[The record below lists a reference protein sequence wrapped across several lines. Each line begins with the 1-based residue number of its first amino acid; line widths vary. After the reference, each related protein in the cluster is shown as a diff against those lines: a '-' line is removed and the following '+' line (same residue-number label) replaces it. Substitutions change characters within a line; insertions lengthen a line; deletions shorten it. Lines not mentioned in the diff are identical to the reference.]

1 MLDGVAVTESDFV
14 VADEDGVLFL
24 GPDRRDEVR
33 ELAAVIQRTETAQ
46 ADRMR
51 AGGELCEPSS
61 ISRRY
66 RARQAADPGYS
77 LRDHLREHGGAIE
90 V

>member
-1 MLDGVAVTESDFV
+1 M
-14 VADEDGVLFL
+14 
-24 GPDRRDEVR
+24 
-33 ELAAVIQRTETAQ
+33 IQRTETAQ

-51 AGGELCEPSS
+51 AGASL
-61 ISRRY
+61 RTQLDFTAY
-66 RARQAADPGYS
+66 RAGQAADPGYS